1 MANVLFQTIINDAEY
16 PLLYEFMHSK
26 MNKIYR
32 AHFIKRAV
40 EEYLSKHGSE
50 VSEVIHGEELGSSAK
65 PQEIILPKTTEKVSA
80 LPEKVPT
87 NMQSAGPTVA
97 VDNIEHGLGDDFF
110 SSAGIR

>member
-40 EEYLSKHGSE
+40 EEYLNKHGSE
-50 VSEVIHGEELGSSAK
+50 VIQGEELGSSTK
-65 PQEIILPKTTEKVSA
+65 PQEIIVPKTTEKVIA

-87 NMQSAGPTVA
+87 NKQSAGITVA

-110 SSAGIR
+110 STAGIK